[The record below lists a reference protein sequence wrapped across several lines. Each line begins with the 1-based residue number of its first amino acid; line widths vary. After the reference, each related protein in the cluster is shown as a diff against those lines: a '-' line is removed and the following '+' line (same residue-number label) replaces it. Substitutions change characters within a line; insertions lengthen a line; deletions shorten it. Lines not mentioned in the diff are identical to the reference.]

1 MEFSIYPI
9 NYFTEFAEIRF
20 GTIVLIYFSV
30 SIYLNKCNKLQR
42 TRRKFY
48 VLYTCILCTMYC
60 IMEYTFSKRVTTSSS
75 IVYIVTEFTLVL
87 FGTILIT
94 DMSEMWLLSS
104 FAIQFSVTPL
114 IKAILS
120 VTLLYKYHSIGL
132 LD

>member
-1 MEFSIYPI
+1 MYYISWNTLFQ
-9 NYFTEFAEIRF
+9 N
-20 GTIVLIYFSV
+20 VL
-30 SIYLNKCNKLQR
+30 LR
-42 TRRKFY
+42 
-48 VLYTCILCTMYC
+48 
-60 IMEYTFSKRVTTSSS
+60 TSSS